1 MSILSE
7 VSVFLDGIPEWLS
20 SFITALI
27 GAVIGGMFTL
37 RGVDREAKI
46 SRAEADKEALELQ
59 LSVLKGV
66 KGEVSTLIN
75 LYNKRM
81 QHRIENIS
89 PGEILDV
96 IFPIGDDNFTFYEQN
111 AKIIAKLNDTPRDSI
126 INIYTYARS
135 LIQSFKGNNQL
146 VAEYEKIIFD
156 MADNNKNKEMYEK
169 LHAAKIEVMSDY
181 AQGIKAI
188 DAELRE
194 VVDTGFNVINQEI
207 AALQV
212 RLTNSAR

>member
-1 MSILSE
+1 MSILSG
-7 VSVFLDGIPEWLS
+7 VSIFLSDIPEWLS
-20 SFITALI
+20 SFISALI

-37 RGVDREAKI
+37 KGVDREAKI

-66 KGEVSTLIN
+66 KGEVFTLIN

-81 QHRIENIS
+81 RGYIDNIRS
-89 PGEILDV
+89 GGILN
-96 IFPIGDDNFTFYEQN
+96 ITFPIGDDNFTFYEQN
-111 AKIIAKLNDTPRDSI
+111 AMVIAKLNDTPRDSI
-126 INIYTYARS
+126 INIYTYSRS
-135 LIQSFKGNNQL
+135 LIQSFKSNNRL
-146 VAEYEKIIFD
+146 VAEYEKILFD

-169 LHAAKIEVMSDY
+169 LHAAKIEVMIDY
-181 AQGIKAI
+181 AQRIKAM

-194 VVDTGFNVINQEI
+194 VVDEGFNVINQEV

-212 RLTNSAR
+212 KLTNSVY

>member
-1 MSILSE
+1 MAILSE
-7 VSVFLDGIPEWLS
+7 INVFLNNIPEWLS
-20 SFITALI
+20 SFATALI
-27 GAVIGGMFTL
+27 GALVGGMFTL

-46 SRAEADKEALELQ
+46 TRAEADKESLELQ

-66 KGEVSTLIN
+66 KGEVYTLIN

-81 QHRIENIS
+81 QHFIEDIG
-89 PGEILDV
+89 PGKMLLIG
-96 IFPIGDDNFTFYEQN
+96 FPIGDDNFTFYEQN
-111 AKIIAKLNDTPRDSI
+111 AKIIAKLNDAPRDSI

-146 VAEYEKIIFD
+146 VEDYERIIFD
-156 MADNNKNKEMYEK
+156 MADNNKNKGMYER
-169 LHAAKIEVMSDY
+169 LYAAKTEVMIDY

-194 VVDTGFNVINQEI
+194 VINEGFDVIDQEI
-207 AALQV
+207 EALQ
-212 RLTNSAR
+212 LKLINSKL